1 MPLEKKTMKCISF
14 CFFLTGIL
22 LYHCLFGNVIS
33 FATAVNNK
41 QTFVEADFVKTSQ
54 NSFYASG
61 NVIMRRLTML
71 VNADEIEAIKE
82 LKVTQKE
89 TENIVNN
96 SNLNTD
102 KNNNNSNKEKYRFF
116 IRNWAKIR
124 TDDDNLIFSKKMF
137 YDEASGTGWLQDAQI
152 FPGQKKDH
160 TEIFANKIE
169 KQGCNYT
176 LTNTSICPCNLFTDS
191 NVDADRK
198 TKFSQITDNDEIL
211 EKPIGKNA
219 IDNTSNEMHKKL
231 RTSIISMQTEKM
243 NYNADEKTITI
254 NKMKIRLLG
263 LTIGYIPRYTL
274 HTDDS
279 GDTGFLMPQL
289 VFMGTRQL
297 GIEIP
302 FYWKIRSNMD
312 FFASR
317 TQYFDLRKPLYADST
332 DKRLLL
338 RDRSR
343 FRNHTTQARFRH
355 LISTANAYESFYTL
369 SGTLVDKSQLV
380 DNDSGLGKLDGNG
393 NIVYGYRWMADIKAR
408 LKFTKTTFLS
418 IDWNEASDRNI
429 AYYYKLDY
437 RQLQSN
443 HLHFYDINY
452 NRYFSAEI
460 YNYQSRLLKL
470 DKLTTPKIYPILR
483 GNYDF
488 KKDKLGGHFYVN
500 SKAHYL
506 NRKEGYDVASIGIK
520 VGYTL
525 PYYTKYGT
533 KLTFDTM
540 LSGKYNYVDYSNV
553 NSRWYNAGEYLRDN
567 TTFYFGNYG
576 GFIRNGYYATLKE
589 QVFSKFSFMN
599 TNKIQAEHPVLIR
612 SNLGKT
618 TITPKIAIK
627 YTPKIAIKYTPKSR
641 RNIYL
646 PLEDALGVQLN
657 YYNAFDLLQSEG
669 INYFDTGA
677 NSIYGISVKHKFNN
691 NISVYGGLRQNI
703 RMTHPLDEEILAE
716 YTGFRQTMSDILMN
730 FGFKAYGLQGH
741 GYFNYDTNNGELR
754 TFGGSLGFYHKYFSI
769 NADYNLFA
777 KSATIFNYDFDLL
790 TLTATISPTDKLR
803 FVASIKYN
811 FNGTNTQV
819 GYKKADITYY
829 MFGVYY
835 IISCMELGLY
845 ISENKFTL
853 YNLPTTQ
860 VIRFKFTFT
869 GIG

>member
-1 MPLEKKTMKCISF
+1 MPLEKKTTKCISF
-14 CFFLTGIL
+14 CFCLTAIL
-22 LYHCLFGNVIS
+22 LYYFLFRNTIS
-33 FATAVNNK
+33 FASAVNNK
-41 QTFVEADFVKTSQ
+41 QTFIEADFVKTSQ

-71 VNADEIEAIKE
+71 VNADEVEAIKE
-82 LKVTQKE
+82 LKATQKE

-96 SNLNTD
+96 SNLNPD
-102 KNNNNSNKEKYRFF
+102 KNNNSNNEKYRFF
-116 IRNWAKIR
+116 ANNWAKIR

-137 YDEASGTGWLQDAQI
+137 YDEHLDTGWLENAQI
-152 FPGQKKDH
+152 FPGQQKDH
-160 TEIFANKIE
+160 TEIFANKVE

-191 NVDADRK
+191 NVDANRK
-198 TKFSQITDNDEIL
+198 TKFSQITDDDEIL

-219 IDNTSNEMHKKL
+219 IDNTDKEMHNKL
-231 RTSIISMQTEKM
+231 RTSVISMQTEQM

-263 LTIGYIPRYTL
+263 LTIGYIPKYTL
-274 HTDDS
+274 HTDDT

-289 VFMGTRQL
+289 IFMGTRQL

-302 FYWKIRSNMD
+302 FYWKIRSNID
-312 FFASR
+312 FFVSR
-317 TQYFDLRKPLYADST
+317 TQYFDLRKPLYADAT

-369 SGTLVDKSQLV
+369 SGTLVDRSQLV
-380 DNDSGLGKLDGNG
+380 DNDSGLGRLNDNG
-393 NIVYGYRWMADIKAR
+393 GIKYGYRWMADLKAR

-437 RQLQSN
+437 RQLQRN
-443 HLHFYDINY
+443 HFHFYDINY
-452 NRYFSAEI
+452 NRYFSAEL

-488 KKDKLGGHFYVN
+488 KKDKLGGHFYIH

-506 NRKEGYDVASIGIK
+506 NRKEGYDVADVGIK
-520 VGYTL
+520 AGYTL

-533 KLTFDTM
+533 KLSFDTM
-540 LSGKYNYVDYSNV
+540 VSEKYNYVDYSNV
-553 NSRWYNAGEYLRDN
+553 NGRWYNAGEYLWNN

-576 GFIRNGYYATLKE
+576 GFIKNGYYASLHE
-589 QVFSKFSFMN
+589 NAFSKFSFMN
-599 TNKIQAEHPVLIR
+599 TNKIQAEHPILIS
-612 SNLGKT
+612 SNFGKT
-618 TITPKIAIK
+618 TIIPKIAVK
-627 YTPKIAIKYTPKSR
+627 YTPTSG
-641 RNIYL
+641 RNLYL

-657 YYNAFDLLQSEG
+657 YYNAFELTQSEG

-677 NSIYGISVKHKFNN
+677 NSIYGVSIKHKFNN
-691 NISVYGGLRQNI
+691 NLSVYGGIRQNV

-716 YTGFRQTMSDILMN
+716 YTGFRQTMSDLLAS
-730 FGFKAYGLQGH
+730 FGFNAYGFYGR

-754 TFGGSLGFYHKYFSI
+754 TFGSSLGFNYKYFSI
-769 NADYNLFA
+769 NANYNLFA
-777 KSATIFNYDFDLL
+777 KSATIFNYGFDLL
-790 TLTATISPTDKLR
+790 TLSTTIKPTNKLR
-803 FVASIKYN
+803 FVASIRYN

-819 GYKKADITYY
+819 GYKKSGFTYY

-835 IISCMELGLY
+835 IVSCMEFGLY

-853 YNLPTTQ
+853 TNLPTTQ
-860 VIRFKFTFT
+860 VIRFKFTFK
-869 GIG
+869 GLG

>member
-1 MPLEKKTMKCISF
+1 MLFTEKTINRISL
-14 CFFLTGIL
+14 CFFLTTTVYFCIKNSL
-22 LYHCLFGNVIS
+22 IS
-33 FATAVNNK
+33 DARTIKNK
-41 QTFVEADFVKTSQ
+41 QTFIEADFVKSSQ

-71 VNADEIEAIKE
+71 VNADEIEAIKKA
-82 LKVTQKE
+82 KVAQKE
-89 TENIVNN
+89 TEDTVTN
-96 SNLNTD
+96 SNFNHETVSVD
-102 KNNNNSNKEKYRFF
+102 KDHAKYRFF
-116 IRNWAKIR
+116 VRNWAKIR

-137 YDEASGTGWLQDAQI
+137 YDEDLDTGWLQDAQI

-160 TEIFANKIE
+160 TEIFANKVE
-169 KQGCNYT
+169 KQGCDYT

-191 NVDADRK
+191 NIDANRQ
-198 TKFSQITDNDEIL
+198 TAFWQITDEDEIL

-219 IDNTSNEMHKKL
+219 IDNTSDEMHNKL
-231 RTSIISMQTEKM
+231 RTSVISMQTEKM
-243 NYNADEKTITI
+243 NYNADEKTITV
-254 NKMKIRLLG
+254 NNMKIRLLG
-263 LTIGYIPRYTL
+263 LTIGYIPKYTL
-274 HTDDS
+274 HTDDT

-289 VFMGTRQL
+289 IFMGTRQL
-297 GIEIP
+297 GIEMP
-302 FYWKIRSNMD
+302 FYWKIRSNID
-312 FFASR
+312 FLVSR
-317 TQYFDLRKPLYADST
+317 TQYFDLRKPIYADSPN
-332 DKRLLL
+332 KRLQL

-343 FRNHTTQARFRH
+343 FRNNTTQVKFRH
-355 LISTANAYESFYTL
+355 LVSSSNAYESFYTI

-393 NIVYGYRWMADIKAR
+393 NIAYGYRWMADIKAR

-418 IDWNEASDRNI
+418 IDWNEASDGNL

-437 RQLQSN
+437 RQLQRN
-443 HLHFYDINY
+443 HFHFYDINY
-452 NRYFSAEI
+452 NRYFSAEL

-488 KKDKLGGHFYVN
+488 KKDKLGGHFYIN
-500 SKAHYL
+500 GKAHYL
-506 NRKEGYDVASIGIK
+506 NRKEGYDVFSIGIK
-520 VGYTL
+520 AGYTL

-533 KLTFDTM
+533 KFTFDTM
-540 LSGKYNYVDYSNV
+540 LSEKYNYIDYSNV
-553 NSRWYNAGEYLRDN
+553 NGRWYNAGEYLRNN

-576 GFIRNGYYATLKE
+576 GFIRNSYYATLKE
-589 QVFSKFSFMN
+589 QAFSKFSFMN
-599 TNKIQAEHPVLIR
+599 TNKIQAEHPILIN

-627 YTPKIAIKYTPKSR
+627 YTPTSG

-646 PLEDALGVQLN
+646 PLEDVLGAQLN
-657 YYNAFDLLQSEG
+657 YYNAFDLTQSEG

-677 NSIYGISVKHKFNN
+677 NSIYGTSIKHKFNRD
-691 NISVYGGLRQNI
+691 IAVYGGIRQNI
-703 RMTHPLDEEILAE
+703 RMTRPLDEKILAE
-716 YTGFRQTMSDILMN
+716 YTGFRQTMSDILVN
-730 FGFKAYGLQGH
+730 FGFNAYGFQGR

-777 KSATIFNYDFDLL
+777 KSATIFNYSFDLL

-803 FVASIKYN
+803 FAASIRYN

-819 GYKKADITYY
+819 GYKKGGITYY

-845 ISENKFTL
+845 ISENKFSL

-860 VIRFKFTFT
+860 IIRFKFTFT